1 MRAASGTEGVEGDEV
16 IIAHSR
22 RLDGPFSML
31 RNGRLGST
39 EHLHVSFFSADGLPS
54 AGSAVYSMSIRK
66 RNEFLEDGGSDAEG
80 LGDESEDEEGRGAK
94 GGRLN
99 KRRKIETESDVGSY
113 HSLEERADEGTATLE
128 DEDGESRKGTI
139 ISAERFTLGAD
150 FEEDEQ
156 KQPPSTVDLTTSRN
170 RPKSVIAAEKV
181 ARKSGV
187 LYISRIPPFMK
198 PSTLRHFLLPHASKG
213 LGRVFLTPE
222 TQTSHSA
229 RVKRGGNKKKS
240 FTDGWVEFA
249 SKNEAKAA
257 AETLNG
263 EILGGKKGGFYRD
276 DMWNVKYLRGFK
288 WTHLTE
294 QIANENAERVA
305 RLREEVRR
313 TRKENK
319 AFVDDVERGKMVEGM
334 VRKRTA
340 KEAGKVVLSGT
351 SGRHFVQRQAKAE
364 RTVEGMGRGTTEEA
378 AEQRRVV
385 SKIFM

>member
-1 MRAASGTEGVEGDEV
+1 
-16 IIAHSR
+16 
-22 RLDGPFSML
+22 
-31 RNGRLGST
+31 
-39 EHLHVSFFSADGLPS
+39 
-54 AGSAVYSMSIRK
+54 MSIRK
-66 RNEFLEDGGSDAEG
+66 RNEFLEDGGSDDEG
-80 LGDESEDEEGRGAK
+80 PGNESEDEEGRGAK

-99 KRRKIETESDVGSY
+99 KRRKIDSESDVGSY
-113 HSLEERADEGTATLE
+113 HSLNERQEEDIAMLE
-128 DEDGESRKGTI
+128 DHDGELIRGTTT
-139 ISAERFTLGAD
+139 SAGRFSLGAD

-156 KQPPSTVDLTTSRN
+156 PQSKVDPTAAAHI
-170 RPKSVIAAEKV
+170 RPKSVLAAEKV
-181 ARKSGV
+181 ARKSGL

-240 FTDGWVEFA
+240 FTDGWVEFT

-257 AETLNG
+257 AERLNG

-294 QIANENAERVA
+294 QIANENAEKVA

-319 AFVDDVERGKMVEGM
+319 AFVEDVERGKMVEGM
-334 VRKRTA
+334 VRKRMA
-340 KEAGKVVLSGT
+340 KDEGKVAVSGT
-351 SGRHFVQRQAKAE
+351 GGRQFLQRKARE
-364 RTVEGMGRGTTEEA
+364 RNGDEGPERGTGKEV

-385 SKIFM
+385 SKIFA

>member
-1 MRAASGTEGVEGDEV
+1 
-16 IIAHSR
+16 
-22 RLDGPFSML
+22 
-31 RNGRLGST
+31 
-39 EHLHVSFFSADGLPS
+39 
-54 AGSAVYSMSIRK
+54 MSIRK
-66 RNEFLEDGGSDAEG
+66 RNEFLEHGGSDDEG
-80 LGDESEDEEGRGAK
+80 LGNESEDEERRGAK
-94 GGRLN
+94 GGRTN
-99 KRRKIETESDVGSY
+99 KRRKIDAESDDESV
-113 HSLEERADEGTATLE
+113 HSVNERQEAGVAVLE
-128 DEDGESRKGTI
+128 DHDGEPIDGTTT
-139 ISAERFTLGAD
+139 SAGRFALGAD
-150 FEEDEQ
+150 FEEHEQ
-156 KQPPSTVDLTTSRN
+156 PQSTLDPTAAQT
-170 RPKSVIAAEKV
+170 RPKSVLAV

-240 FTDGWVEFA
+240 FTDGWVEFT
-249 SKNEAKAA
+249 SKTEAKAV
-257 AETLNG
+257 AERLNG

-319 AFVDDVERGKMVEGM
+319 AFVEDVERGKMVEGM
-334 VRKRTA
+334 VRKRMA
-340 KEAGKVVLSGT
+340 KDEGKVAVSGT
-351 SGRHFVQRQAKAE
+351 GGRQFLQRKARE
-364 RTVEGMGRGTTEEA
+364 RNGDEGTERGTGKEV

-385 SKIFM
+385 GKIFA

>member
-1 MRAASGTEGVEGDEV
+1 
-16 IIAHSR
+16 
-22 RLDGPFSML
+22 
-31 RNGRLGST
+31 
-39 EHLHVSFFSADGLPS
+39 
-54 AGSAVYSMSIRK
+54 MSIRK
-66 RNEFLEDGGSDAEG
+66 RNEFLEDGSSDAEG

-99 KRRKIETESDVGSY
+99 KRRRIDTESDVGSY
-113 HSLEERADEGTATLE
+113 HSLEERADEGSATLE
-128 DEDGESRKGTI
+128 DKVGESRNGTT

-150 FEEDEQ
+150 SEEDEQ
-156 KQPPSTVDLTTSRN
+156 KQPQSTVGLTTSRN

-240 FTDGWVEFA
+240 FTDGWVEFT

-319 AFVDDVERGKMVEGM
+319 AFVEDVERGKMVEGM
-334 VRKRTA
+334 VRKRMA
-340 KEAGKVVLSGT
+340 KDEGKVAVSGT
-351 SGRHFVQRQAKAE
+351 GGRQFLQRKARE
-364 RTVEGMGRGTTEEA
+364 RNGDEGTERGTGKEV

-385 SKIFM
+385 GKIFA

>member
-1 MRAASGTEGVEGDEV
+1 
-16 IIAHSR
+16 
-22 RLDGPFSML
+22 
-31 RNGRLGST
+31 
-39 EHLHVSFFSADGLPS
+39 
-54 AGSAVYSMSIRK
+54 MSIRK
-66 RNEFLEDGGSDAEG
+66 RNEFLEHGGSDDEG
-80 LGDESEDEEGRGAK
+80 LGDESEDEGRRGAK
-94 GGRLN
+94 GGRTN
-99 KRRKIETESDVGSY
+99 KRRKIDAESDDESI
-113 HSLEERADEGTATLE
+113 HSVDERQEADVAVLE
-128 DEDGESRKGTI
+128 DHDGEPIDGTTT
-139 ISAERFTLGAD
+139 SAGRFALGAD

-156 KQPPSTVDLTTSRN
+156 PRNTVDPTTVQS
-170 RPKSVIAAEKV
+170 RPKSVLAAEKV

-213 LGRVFLTPE
+213 LGRIFLTPE

-240 FTDGWVEFA
+240 FTDGWVEFT

-257 AETLNG
+257 AERLNG

-294 QIANENAERVA
+294 QIVNENAQRVA

-334 VRKRTA
+334 VRKRRA
-340 KEAGKVVLSGT
+340 KDEGMVAVGGKG
-351 SGRHFVQRQAKAE
+351 GRHFVQRKARE
-364 RTVEGMGRGTTEEA
+364 EKKLEGIGRDTTEEA

>member
-1 MRAASGTEGVEGDEV
+1 M
-16 IIAHSR
+16 
-22 RLDGPFSML
+22 
-31 RNGRLGST
+31 N
-39 EHLHVSFFSADGLPS
+39 
-54 AGSAVYSMSIRK
+54 YMSIRK
-66 RNEFLEDGGSDAEG
+66 RNEFLEHGGSDDEG
-80 LGDESEDEEGRGAK
+80 LGDESEDEERRGAK
-94 GGRLN
+94 GGRTN
-99 KRRKIETESDVGSY
+99 KRRKIDAESDDESI
-113 HSLEERADEGTATLE
+113 HSVDERQEADVAVLE
-128 DEDGESRKGTI
+128 DHDGEPIDGTTT
-139 ISAERFTLGAD
+139 SAGRFALGAD

-156 KQPPSTVDLTTSRN
+156 PQSTLDPTTAQT
-170 RPKSVIAAEKV
+170 RPKSVLAAEKV

-240 FTDGWVEFA
+240 FTDGWVEFT

-257 AETLNG
+257 AERLNG
-263 EILGGKKGGFYRD
+263 EVLGGKKGGFYRD

-294 QIANENAERVA
+294 QIANENAQRVA

-334 VRKRTA
+334 VRKRRA
-340 KEAGKVVLSGT
+340 KDEGTVAVGGKG
-351 SGRHFVQRQAKAE
+351 GRHFVQRKARE
-364 RTVEGMGRGTTEEA
+364 EKKLEGIGRDTTEDA

-385 SKIFM
+385 SKIFT

>member
-1 MRAASGTEGVEGDEV
+1 
-16 IIAHSR
+16 
-22 RLDGPFSML
+22 
-31 RNGRLGST
+31 
-39 EHLHVSFFSADGLPS
+39 
-54 AGSAVYSMSIRK
+54 MSIRK
-66 RNEFLEDGGSDAEG
+66 RNEFLEDGGSDDEG
-80 LGDESEDEEGRGAK
+80 PGNESEDEEGRGAK

-99 KRRKIETESDVGSY
+99 KRRKIDSESDVGSY
-113 HSLEERADEGTATLE
+113 HSLNERHEEDIAILE
-128 DEDGESRKGTI
+128 DHDGELINGTTTG
-139 ISAERFTLGAD
+139 AGRFSLGAD

-156 KQPPSTVDLTTSRN
+156 PQSTVNPTTAQI
-170 RPKSVIAAEKV
+170 RPKSVLAAEKV

-240 FTDGWVEFA
+240 FTDGWVEFT

-257 AETLNG
+257 AERLNG
-263 EILGGKKGGFYRD
+263 EILGGKKRGFYRD

-319 AFVDDVERGKMVEGM
+319 AFVEDVERGKMVEGM
-334 VRKRTA
+334 VRKRMA
-340 KEAGKVVLSGT
+340 KDEGKVAVSGTGGRQFLQRKARERNGDEGPERGAGKEV
-351 SGRHFVQRQAKAE
+351 
-364 RTVEGMGRGTTEEA
+364 

-385 SKIFM
+385 SKIFA

>member
-1 MRAASGTEGVEGDEV
+1 M
-16 IIAHSR
+16 
-22 RLDGPFSML
+22 
-31 RNGRLGST
+31 ST
-39 EHLHVSFFSADGLPS
+39 
-54 AGSAVYSMSIRK
+54 RK
-66 RNEFLEDGGSDAEG
+66 RNEFLEDGRSDDEG
-80 LGDESEDEEGRGAK
+80 LGDGYGSEDDEGRGGI
-94 GGRLN
+94 GGRRLN
-99 KRRKIETESDVGSY
+99 KRRKTDTESDDASF
-113 HSLEERADEGTATLE
+113 HSFA
-128 DEDGESRKGTI
+128 DGEEGEHTGAVRDRVDQAKDATVPGT
-139 ISAERFTLGAD
+139 ERFTLGSD
-150 FEEDEQ
+150 FA
-156 KQPPSTVDLTTSRN
+156 VDDPAEPTTTTTQN
-170 RPKSVIAAEKV
+170 PRPKSVIAAEKT

-222 TQTSHSA
+222 DHTAHLA

-249 SKNEAKAA
+249 SKSEAKQAA
-257 AETLNG
+257 ATLNG
-263 EILGGKKGGFYRD
+263 EIFGGKKGGFYRD

-319 AFVDDVERGKMVEGM
+319 AFVEDVERGKMVEGM
-334 VRKRTA
+334 ERKRAA
-340 KEAGKVVLSGT
+340 KRKEGGEVGGEKLGMKG
-351 SGRHFVQRQAKAE
+351 GRQFAQRKARE
-364 RTVEGMGRGTTEEA
+364 RDGGQEGSEGQT